1 MAHCT
6 KKERKVKVKRS
17 LDLSI
22 WSVLSVR
29 HRSVDFC
36 VTQKRWIKMS
46 NWGSTNYTKTCK
58 PFVLNHMNQLNSS
71 SLRAIHLEKEKKS
84 LFSETTCWWL
94 SYLLHWVGSSLWR
107 VGEVWGVDSL
117 SVEADDVS
125 DDCRWT
131 VLWKSLLLIST
142 TREKRRSWK
151 WLEEWNQHQWLVKE
165 ILLFIV
171 LTVYLLD
178 THYSFVGV
186 FASLAL
192 MMNRGKRME
201 NKQPLHRKQ
210 R

>member
-71 SLRAIHLEKEKKS
+71 SLRAIHLEKEKNHFSVKPLVGDYPISFTGWAAASGGSGRCEALTASPWRQMTSVMTAGGQSCGKACCWSARPGRRDAVGSGWKS
-84 LFSETTCWWL
+84 EINISDLWKRSF
-94 SYLLHWVGSSLWR
+94 YLLFLQCVCWTLTTALLVSLP
-107 VGEVWGVDSL
+107 
-117 SVEADDVS
+117 
-125 DDCRWT
+125 
-131 VLWKSLLLIST
+131 
-142 TREKRRSWK
+142 
-151 WLEEWNQHQWLVKE
+151 H
-165 ILLFIV
+165 
-171 LTVYLLD
+171 
-178 THYSFVGV
+178 
-186 FASLAL
+186 
-192 MMNRGKRME
+192 
-201 NKQPLHRKQ
+201 
-210 R
+210 